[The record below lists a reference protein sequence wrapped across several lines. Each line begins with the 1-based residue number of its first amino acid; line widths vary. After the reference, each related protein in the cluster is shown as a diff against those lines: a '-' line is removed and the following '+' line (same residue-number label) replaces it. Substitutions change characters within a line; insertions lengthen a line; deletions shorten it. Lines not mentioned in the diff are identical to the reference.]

1 MGTTLEEF
9 KSIVAKR
16 LELDPAMIYGK
27 SLRLAD
33 VVVKSPVASNSID
46 LVEAVAGA
54 LAELEIDDQI
64 ELPTMTLDNTL
75 DDVVAEV
82 QNQLAQATPGR

>member
-16 LELDPAMIYGK
+16 LELDPTTIYGK

-82 QNQLAQATPGR
+82 QNQLAQANQGR

>member
-16 LELDPAMIYGK
+16 LELDPTTIYGK

-82 QNQLAQATPGR
+82 QNQLAQANPGR

>member
-1 MGTTLEEF
+1 MTPTIEEF
-9 KSIVAKR
+9 KTAVARR
-16 LELDPAMIYGK
+16 LELSPAAIYGK

-33 VVVKSPVASNSID
+33 VVVRSPVASNSID

-54 LAELEIDDQI
+54 LAELEIDDRI
-64 ELPTMTLDNTL
+64 ELPTMTLDNTI

-82 QNQLAQATPGR
+82 RLQLDQSPNHS

>member
-1 MGTTLEEF
+1 MGTMLEEF

-16 LELDPAMIYGK
+16 LELDPAAIYGK
-27 SLRLAD
+27 SIRLSD

-82 QNQLAQATPGR
+82 QSQLARANAGA